1 MGRDERERVFH
12 DVAKGSNLDLVL
24 RGFIT
29 STNRFSDAVENGLVA
44 IAVALSTPHDNSVE
58 VLEQVDK
65 LRAAKQSLKSSIDAN
80 QPKGE

>member
-1 MGRDERERVFH
+1 MGRDERERIFH

-24 RGFIT
+24 RGFNGAI
-29 STNRFSDAVENGLVA
+29 NRFSDAVENGLVA
-44 IAVALSTPHDNSVE
+44 IAIALSTPHDNSAE

-65 LRAAKQSLKSSIDAN
+65 LRAAKKSLKSSVDAN